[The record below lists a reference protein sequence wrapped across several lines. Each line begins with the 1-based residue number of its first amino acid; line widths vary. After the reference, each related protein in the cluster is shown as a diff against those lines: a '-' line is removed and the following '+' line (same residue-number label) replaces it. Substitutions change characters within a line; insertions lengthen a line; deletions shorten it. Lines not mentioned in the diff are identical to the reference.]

1 MKSRIHIVLRNKTV
15 LHTKTMNVS
24 LRNYLIE
31 SLKGVDGNI
40 TQELLDGLLVYE
52 FKTITDVDLLI
63 KDHLASTSTL
73 LTKDQV
79 LSEYGVG
86 IATLLIDD
94 IPKKDALLIMSWA
107 EGFDPSEFI
116 LVDFYTNYE
125 KSMRKKQQAERMKV
139 IIKSKAR
146 TRLEMVRQTLSDLR
160 IEHDAL
166 KLEIKEFKDQVKEF
180 KTEKAA
186 QSKALKEL
194 EKDWELEKSVYVKID
209 KDKDLLIS
217 KLQTDIQ
224 KLQVK
229 KKPQPKKALKK

>member
-166 KLEIKEFKDQVKEF
+166 KLEIKEFK
-180 KTEKAA
+180 TEKAA